1 MLDWINDP
9 LLKDMDPIKKELFMT
24 AASQIAGKSGNAM
37 ATMMMQLIMN
47 ARRSEVVIFEISAG
61 WNRTGPKANQDLEP
75 LTSTPRKITATSR
88 NRTIMYSSPA
98 PLSHRFEGMRN
109 TMRLPR
115 PNAVRIHMNC
125 FPLLTLKSRM
135 PVFSPPWMEA

>member
-47 ARRSEVVIFEISAG
+47 ARRKGIQFSPVEMNLILQVL
-61 WNRTGPKANQDLEP
+61 KQD
-75 LTSTPRKITATSR
+75 K
-88 NRTIMYSSPA
+88 SPA
-98 PLSHRFEGMRN
+98 EQQNIDKTVQLVTKMMRKN
-109 TMRLPR
+109 S
-115 PNAVRIHMNC
+115 
-125 FPLLTLKSRM
+125 K
-135 PVFSPPWMEA
+135 